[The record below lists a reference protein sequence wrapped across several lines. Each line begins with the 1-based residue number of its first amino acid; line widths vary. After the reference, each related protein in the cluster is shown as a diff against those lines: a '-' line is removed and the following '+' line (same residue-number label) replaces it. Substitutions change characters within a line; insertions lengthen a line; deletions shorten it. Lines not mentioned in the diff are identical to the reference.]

1 MNLLLIPGPTEDAII
16 ASALE
21 RNSLQTP
28 LITTDMVTDICCYPG
43 FLLSILKLKISWF
56 LWIIAAAA
64 IYPP

>member
-1 MNLLLIPGPTEDAII
+1 MNLLLISGTTEDGII

-21 RNSLQTP
+21 MNSLQAP
-28 LITTDMVTDICCYPG
+28 LITTDMVICDYPG

-56 LWIIAAAA
+56 LWIIAAAT